1 MNRRLALCSLMAVLA
16 ATAVLSAE
24 SLRIVPLVTDRQVL
38 VSFEMNDVYTDDVRE
53 VISSGLRTTFTY
65 DIELRMLV
73 PAWVDRVIATSTV
86 VMSDEYDNL
95 TRRHS
100 LTRTVDGRIE
110 DAEVTED
117 DAVVGRWLTRIN
129 RLPLCPTTKLE
140 KNRDYYVRIS
150 GRQRPQRA
158 STFGWVSK
166 FTGQTKFTFIP

>member
-1 MNRRLALCSLMAVLA
+1 MAVLA